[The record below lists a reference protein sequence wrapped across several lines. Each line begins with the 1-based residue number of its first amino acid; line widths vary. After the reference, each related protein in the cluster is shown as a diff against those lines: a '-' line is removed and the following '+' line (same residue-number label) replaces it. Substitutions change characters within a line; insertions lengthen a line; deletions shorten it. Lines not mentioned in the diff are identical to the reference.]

1 MIRMRLYYLFLDCK
15 YTLYISICMS
25 CLFAPAIALHL
36 QYICGTGP
44 ADVPHEGG
52 DDKVHV
58 DEAAISPQGQQKCG
72 LWDQQMSSKKLDK
85 FFFPWRE
92 CTGIPQYGSSCLL
105 EG

>member
-1 MIRMRLYYLFLDCK
+1 M
-15 YTLYISICMS
+15 
-25 CLFAPAIALHL
+25 CLSLAQAIALHL
-36 QYICGTGP
+36 HYIYGTGP

-52 DDKVHV
+52 DDEVRA
-58 DEAAISPQGQQKCG
+58 DEATLSPGTQKCG
-72 LWDQQMSSKKLDK
+72 LQDQQMLRKKLDK